1 MRMHFPSS
9 RMAQNA
15 RFFMF
20 QGRLSVVV
28 LSPRGFC
35 VRSVFFFFGG
45 WGVGKPPRQTLL
57 KYENKIA
64 KVNLGAAVLK
74 KSLCESSHGPS
85 LGQQGSGRSHQGKA
99 V

>member
-1 MRMHFPSS
+1 
-9 RMAQNA
+9 
-15 RFFMF
+15 MF
-20 QGRLSVVV
+20 VQ
-28 LSPRGFC
+28 
-35 VRSVFFFFGG
+35 FFFFLGG